1 MTQFTYGKALLNGC
15 SQIFLQQ
22 HPLFGALCLLAIA
35 VGAPDLLGGALLG
48 GLTAALVARRR
59 GYTQADIDAGLYSYN
74 GVLLGLML
82 CNRFTWSA
90 LLPLLIIASA
100 GASSLVL
107 NRLMRGNRQRQWL
120 PAFTAPFVGLSWLVL
135 SLLPATLA
143 PPLQVWPSVPVSL
156 DVLGIGAALLKGIG
170 QVVFLGEPLAGAIL
184 LLGLF
189 LASRRAA
196 VWAVLGSAIGLAV
209 ALQQGWSTDHAL
221 NGLYGYNGAL
231 VGVALSQV
239 YRNPAI
245 ILLGILLALPLQP
258 GFAAFALPE
267 LTAPFILAC
276 WLVQATH
283 RTLRRG
289 AEDSRPKQSLKKS
302 KARG

>member
-22 HPLFGALCLLAIA
+22 HALFGALVLLAIA
-35 VGAPDLLGGALLG
+35 VSAPDLLGGALLG

-59 GYTQADIDAGLYSYN
+59 GYAQADIDAGLYSYN

-82 CNRFTWSA
+82 CHGFAWSA
-90 LLPLLIIASA
+90 ALPLLIIASA

-107 NRLMRGNRQRQWL
+107 NRLMRGNRHRQWL
-120 PAFTAPFVGLSWLVL
+120 PAFTAPFVGLSWLLL
-135 SLLPATLA
+135 SLAS
-143 PPLQVWPSVPVSL
+143 PLQLWPSAALSL
-156 DVLGIGAALLKGIG
+156 DAPGIGAALLRGVG
-170 QVVFLGEPLAGAIL
+170 QVIFLGEPLAGAIL
-184 LLGLF
+184 LAGLF

-196 VWAVLGSAIGLAV
+196 LWAVAGSAVGLGL
-209 ALQQGWSTDHAL
+209 ALQQGWATDHAL

-231 VGVALSQV
+231 VGIALSQV
-239 YRNPAI
+239 YRNSLV
-245 ILLGILLALPLQP
+245 ILLGILLALLLQP

-283 RTLRRG
+283 RTLQRG
-289 AEDSRPKQSLKKS
+289 AEESRPAHK
-302 KARG
+302 

>member
-1 MTQFTYGKALLNGC
+1 MTQFSYAKPLLNGC

-48 GLTAALVARRR
+48 GFAAALAAHRR
-59 GYTQADIDAGLYSYN
+59 GYAQADIDAGLYSYN
-74 GVLLGLML
+74 GILLGLLL
-82 CNRFTWSA
+82 CHHFAWSA

-100 GASSLVL
+100 GASSLIV
-107 NRLMRGNRQRQWL
+107 NRLMHGNRQRQWL
-120 PAFTAPFVGLSWLVL
+120 PAFTAPFVGLSWLAI
-135 SLLPATLA
+135 SLLPATLT
-143 PPLQVWPSVPVSL
+143 PPLRLAGTLIPSL
-156 DVLGIGAALLKGIG
+156 DLLGIGAALLKGVG
-170 QVVFLGEPLAGAIL
+170 QVMFLGEPLAGAIV

-196 VWAVLGSAIGLAV
+196 LWALVGSAVGLAF
-209 ALQQGWSTDHAL
+209 ALQQGWATGSAL
-221 NGLYGYNGAL
+221 NGLYGYNCAL

-239 YRNPAI
+239 YRKPVVVV
-245 ILLGILLALPLQP
+245 LGILLALPLQP
-258 GFAAFALPE
+258 GFAALALPE

-283 RTLRRG
+283 RTLQRG
-289 AEDSRPKQSLKKS
+289 AEDSRPRRLS
-302 KARG
+302 

>member
-1 MTQFTYGKALLNGC
+1 MTQFSYGKALLNGC

-22 HPLFGALCLLAIA
+22 HALFGALVLLAIA
-35 VGAPDLLGGALLG
+35 VAAPDLLGGALLG
-48 GLTAALVARRR
+48 GFAAALVARRR
-59 GYTQADIDAGLYSYN
+59 HYAQADIDAGLYSYN

-82 CNRFTWSA
+82 CNRFAWSA

-107 NRLMRGNRQRQWL
+107 ERLMRGNRQRQWL

-135 SLLPATLA
+135 SLLPATLT
-143 PPLQVWPSVPVSL
+143 PPLQQAVANTPVL
-156 DVLGIGAALLKGIG
+156 DALGLGVALLKGVG
-170 QVVFLGEPLAGAIL
+170 QVIFLGNPLAGTIVL
-184 LLGLF
+184 FGLC

-196 VWAVLGSAIGLAV
+196 LWAVLGSAMGLAF
-209 ALQQGWSTDHAL
+209 ALQQGWSSANAL
-221 NGLYGYNGAL
+221 NGLYGYNCVL

-239 YRNPAI
+239 YRNVAVI
-245 ILLGILLALPLQP
+245 VLGILLALPLQP

-289 AEDSRPKQSLKKS
+289 AQDSRPLPPRIKS
-302 KARG
+302 KTRG

>member
-22 HPLFGALCLLAIA
+22 HPLFGALVLLAIA
-35 VGAPDLLGGALLG
+35 IGAPDLLGGALLG
-48 GLTAALVARRR
+48 GLSAALVARRR
-59 GYTQADIDAGLYSYN
+59 NYAQADIDAGLYTYN

-82 CNRFTWSA
+82 CNRFAWSA

-107 NRLMRGNRQRQWL
+107 KRLMHGNRHRQWL

-143 PPLQVWPSVPVSL
+143 PPLQQAAASTPTL
-156 DVLGIGAALLKGIG
+156 DALGLGAALLKGVG
-170 QVVFLGEPLAGAIL
+170 QVIFLGDPLAGAIV
-184 LLGLF
+184 LLGLA

-196 VWAVLGSAIGLAV
+196 LWAVIGSAIGLAF
-209 ALQQGWSTDHAL
+209 ALQQGWSSAHAL
-221 NGLYGYNGAL
+221 NGLYGYNGVL
-231 VGVALSQV
+231 VGVALSLV
-239 YRNPAI
+239 YRNPAVI
-245 ILLGILLALPLQP
+245 VLGILLALPLQP

-283 RTLRRG
+283 RTLVRG
-289 AEDSRPKQSLKKS
+289 AEDSKPKRIS
-302 KARG
+302 

>member
-1 MTQFTYGKALLNGC
+1 MPHFTYGKALLHGC

-22 HPLFGALCLLAIA
+22 HAFFGALCLLAVAI
-35 VGAPDLLGGALLG
+35 GAPHLLGGALLG
-48 GLTAALVARRR
+48 GFAATLAARRR
-59 GYTQADIDAGLYSYN
+59 GYELADIDAGLYTYN

-82 CNRFTWSA
+82 CNRFAWSA

-107 NRLMRGNRQRQWL
+107 NRLMRGSRQRQWL

-135 SLLPATLA
+135 SLLPDTLT
-143 PPLQVWPSVPVSL
+143 PPLQTTVPSVVTL
-156 DVLGIGAALLKGIG
+156 DVPGLGAALLKGIG
-170 QVVFLGEPLAGAIL
+170 QVIFLGEPLAGAMVLI
-184 LLGLF
+184 GLF

-196 VWAVLGSAIGLAV
+196 LWAVAGSAVGLGV
-209 ALQQGWSTDHAL
+209 ALQQGWNSEHAL

-239 YRNPAI
+239 YRNLAVI
-245 ILLGILLALPLQP
+245 VLGILLALPLQP

-283 RTLRRG
+283 RTLQRG
-289 AEDSRPKQSLKKS
+289 AEDSRPKRLL
-302 KARG
+302 

>member
-1 MTQFTYGKALLNGC
+1 MTQFSYGKALLNGC

-22 HPLFGALCLLAIA
+22 HAVFGALVLVAIA

-59 GYTQADIDAGLYSYN
+59 GYAQADIDAGLYSYN

-82 CNRFTWSA
+82 CNRFAWSA

-107 NRLMRGNRQRQWL
+107 ERLMRGNRQRQWL

-143 PPLQVWPSVPVSL
+143 PPLQQAGTSTPAL
-156 DVLGIGAALLKGIG
+156 DAPGLGVALLKGVG
-170 QVVFLGEPLAGAIL
+170 QVIFLGEPLAGAIVL
-184 LLGLF
+184 CGLC
-189 LASRRAA
+189 LASRLAA
-196 VWAVLGSAIGLAV
+196 LWAVIGSAIGLAF
-209 ALQQGWSTDHAL
+209 ALQQGWSDASAL
-221 NGLYGYNGAL
+221 NGLYGYNSVL

-239 YRNPAI
+239 YRNGAVI
-245 ILLGILLALPLQP
+245 VFGMLLALPLQP
-258 GFAAFALPE
+258 GFGAFALPE

-289 AEDSRPKQSLKKS
+289 AEDSRPKRIS
-302 KARG
+302 